1 LISRNHEHALTS
13 ERGHNGW
20 KFFTNHALVLLAV
33 AADPEILLREIA
45 EAVGITER
53 AAHRIIG
60 DLEAGGY
67 ISRKRKGRRNYYQ
80 VHPDAVISQ
89 PGLNHPM
96 LEGRS
101 MGQIAAQYLAAGRHD
116 VGEEL
121 GVTDALHA
129 ARERLAARSASRT

>member
-1 LISRNHEHALTS
+1 MTD
-13 ERGHNGW
+13 RGSNGW

-60 DLEAGGY
+60 DLEDGGY
-67 ISRKRKGRRNYYQ
+67 ISRHRKGRRNYYQ
-80 VHPDAVISQ
+80 VHLDAVLSQ

-101 MGQIAAQYLAAGRHD
+101 MGQIAAQYLSAGRRD
-116 VGEEL
+116 VGDDL
-121 GVTDALHA
+121 GVTEALQA
-129 ARERLAARSASRT
+129 ARERLAARSAASR

>member
-1 LISRNHEHALTS
+1 MPN
-13 ERGHNGW
+13 ERHSNGW

-60 DLEAGGY
+60 DLEDGGY
-67 ISRKRKGRRNYYQ
+67 ISRERKGRRNYYQ
-80 VHPDAVISQ
+80 VHPEAVLSQ

-96 LEGRS
+96 LKGRS
-101 MGQIAAQYLAAGRHD
+101 MGQLAAQYLAAGRRD
-116 VGEEL
+116 VGDEL
-121 GVTDALHA
+121 GVGEALQA
-129 ARERLAARSASRT
+129 ARERLAARSAPRR

>member
-1 LISRNHEHALTS
+1 MAD
-13 ERGHNGW
+13 W

-60 DLEAGGY
+60 DLASGGY
-67 ISRKRKGRRNYYQ
+67 ISRERKGRRNYYQ
-80 VHPDAVISQ
+80 VHVEAVLSQ

-101 MGQIAAQYLAAGRHD
+101 MGQIAAQYLSAGRRD
-116 VGEEL
+116 VGDDM
-121 GVTDALHA
+121 GVNEALQT
-129 ARERLAARSASRT
+129 ARDRLAARSTARR

>member
-1 LISRNHEHALTS
+1 MAD
-13 ERGHNGW
+13 W

-60 DLEAGGY
+60 DLENGGY
-67 ISRKRKGRRNYYQ
+67 ITRKRRGRRNYYQ
-80 VHPDAVISQ
+80 VHLEAVLTQ
-89 PGLNHPM
+89 QGLNHPL

-101 MGQIAAQYLAAGRHD
+101 MGQVAAQYLSAGRRD
-116 VGEEL
+116 VGEDL
-121 GVTDALHA
+121 GVTEALQDARNRIA
-129 ARERLAARSASRT
+129 ARATTSSR

>member
-1 LISRNHEHALTS
+1 MT
-13 ERGHNGW
+13 ERGNNGW

-60 DLEAGGY
+60 DLEDGGY
-67 ISRKRKGRRNYYQ
+67 ISRQRRGRRNYYQ
-80 VHPDAVISQ
+80 VHLQAVLSQ
-89 PGLNHPM
+89 PGLNHPL

-101 MGQIAAQYLAAGRHD
+101 MGQIAAQYLSAGRRD
-116 VGEEL
+116 VGDEL
-121 GVTDALHA
+121 GVNDALQA
-129 ARERLAARSASRT
+129 ARERLAARSTAGRR

>member
-1 LISRNHEHALTS
+1 LTS
-13 ERGHNGW
+13 ERNNGW

-60 DLEAGGY
+60 DLEEGGY
-67 ISRKRKGRRNYYQ
+67 ISRERKGRRNYYQ
-80 VHPDAVISQ
+80 VHPEAVLSQ

-96 LEGRS
+96 LKGRS
-101 MGQIAAQYLAAGRHD
+101 MGQIAAQYLAAGRRD
-116 VGEEL
+116 VGDDL
-121 GVTDALHA
+121 GVSEALQA
-129 ARERLAARSASRT
+129 ARQRLAARSASRP

>member
-1 LISRNHEHALTS
+1 MAD
-13 ERGHNGW
+13 W

-60 DLEAGGY
+60 DLESGGY
-67 ISRKRKGRRNYYQ
+67 ITRERKGRRNYYQ
-80 VHPDAVISQ
+80 VHLEAVLTQ
-89 PGLNHPM
+89 PGLNHPL

-101 MGQIAAQYLAAGRHD
+101 MGQVAAQYLSAGRRD
-116 VGEEL
+116 VGEDL
-121 GVTDALHA
+121 GVTEALQEARNRIA
-129 ARERLAARSASRT
+129 ARAGATK

>member
-1 LISRNHEHALTS
+1 MT

-60 DLEAGGY
+60 DLEDGGY
-67 ISRKRKGRRNYYQ
+67 ISRQRKGRRNYYQ
-80 VHPDAVISQ
+80 VHLQAVLSQ

-101 MGQIAAQYLAAGRHD
+101 MGQIAAQYLSAGRRD
-116 VGEEL
+116 VGDDI
-121 GVTDALHA
+121 GVNEALDA
-129 ARERLAARSASRT
+129 ARERLAARSTADRR

>member
-1 LISRNHEHALTS
+1 LTS
-13 ERGHNGW
+13 ERSNNGW

-60 DLEAGGY
+60 DLEDGGY
-67 ISRKRKGRRNYYQ
+67 ISRKRRGRRNYYQ

-89 PGLNHPM
+89 PGLNHPL

-101 MGQIAAQYLAAGRHD
+101 MGQIAARYLAAGRRN
-116 VGEEL
+116 VGDDL
-121 GVTDALHA
+121 GVTEALDA
-129 ARERLAARSASRT
+129 ARERLAARSAAER

>member
-1 LISRNHEHALTS
+1 MT
-13 ERGHNGW
+13 ERGNNNGW

-60 DLEAGGY
+60 DLEDGGY
-67 ISRKRKGRRNYYQ
+67 ISRERKGRRNYYQ
-80 VHPDAVISQ
+80 VHLKAVLSQ

-101 MGQIAAQYLAAGRHD
+101 MGQIAAQYLSAGRRD
-116 VGEEL
+116 VGDDL
-121 GVTDALHA
+121 GVNDALQA
-129 ARERLAARSASRT
+129 ARDRLASRSTAGRR

>member
-1 LISRNHEHALTS
+1 MAD
-13 ERGHNGW
+13 W

-60 DLEAGGY
+60 DLENGGY
-67 ISRKRKGRRNYYQ
+67 ITRERKGRRNYYQ
-80 VHPDAVISQ
+80 VHLEAVLTQ
-89 PGLNHPM
+89 QGLNHPL

-101 MGQIAAQYLAAGRHD
+101 MGQVAAQYLSAGRRN
-116 VGEEL
+116 VGEDL
-121 GVTDALHA
+121 GVTEALQEARNRIA
-129 ARERLAARSASRT
+129 ARAAT

>member
-1 LISRNHEHALTS
+1 MNGRSN
-13 ERGHNGW
+13 NGW

-60 DLEAGGY
+60 DLEQGGY
-67 ISRKRKGRRNYYQ
+67 ISRERKGRRNYYQ
-80 VHPDAVISQ
+80 VHLDAVLSQ

-101 MGQIAAQYLAAGRHD
+101 MGQIAAQYLSAGRRD
-116 VGEEL
+116 VGDDL
-121 GVTDALHA
+121 GVTEALQA
-129 ARERLAARSASRT
+129 ARERLAARSAARR

>member
-1 LISRNHEHALTS
+1 MTERNS
-13 ERGHNGW
+13 NGW

-60 DLEAGGY
+60 DLEDGGY
-67 ISRKRKGRRNYYQ
+67 ISRERKGRRNYYQ
-80 VHPDAVISQ
+80 VHLEAVLSQ

-101 MGQIAAQYLAAGRHD
+101 MGQIAAQYVSAGRRD
-116 VGEEL
+116 VGDDL
-121 GVTDALHA
+121 GVTEALQA
-129 ARERLAARSASRT
+129 ARERLASRSRSAAGR